1 MSTTLDG
8 QHLRIFEAL
17 VRTTNMTRAAE
28 ELHMTPSGVSQ
39 GLKSLETDLGCRLF
53 ERSSRKFALT
63 GAGREFLPD
72 AKEILEGM
80 KAARRKLR
88 ACAEVRQDHL
98 SIGANGTACQFLL
111 PPTLR
116 EFRESFPDFVIRIEQ
131 CSSKQAI
138 TMLIEEQLDLILL
151 TEPAEQPLSIA
162 FYPIGEDDLQF
173 ITNPLHPWAVRRKAQ
188 RDDIPRHKLI
198 LPERGGNTY
207 RLIEAYFR
215 SENIRI
221 QPCIEIANEQAVK
234 EFVRLNL
241 GIGILPRWLVS
252 DELEQGLLAALPLGR
267 KHLKRRWGVLYRKN
281 RKLSLADDLLIRLS
295 RNVFRALSESSEA

>member
-1 MSTTLDG
+1 
-8 QHLRIFEAL
+8 
-17 VRTTNMTRAAE
+17 
-28 ELHMTPSGVSQ
+28 
-39 GLKSLETDLGCRLF
+39 
-53 ERSSRKFALT
+53 
-63 GAGREFLPD
+63 
-72 AKEILEGM
+72 M